1 MKKAVMILISL
12 FVIFPL
18 YGFNSLVRH
27 EDVPKMRELGIS
39 QEVIQYFISNQTSS
53 VSSEDVIKMKQSGLT
68 NDDIMSAIKSD
79 LYRPER
85 ESTSMKEAE
94 LAAKLKESGMSDE
107 AVLQFIQTV
116 KSTRRVDSDGNVTR
130 QYTNESQRTPYPT
143 EGATFP
149 KPDNYGYD
157 PLNERFLLLVKPQN
171 SQ

>member
-1 MKKAVMILISL
+1 MKKTVMILISL

-27 EDVPKMRELGIS
+27 EDIPKMRELGVS

-94 LAAKLKESGMSDE
+94 LVAKLKESGMSDE

-171 SQ
+171 QN

>member
-1 MKKAVMILISL
+1 MKRTVMILISL
-12 FVIFPL
+12 FIIFPL

-27 EDVPKMRELGIS
+27 EDIPKMRELGVS

-94 LAAKLKESGMSDE
+94 LVAKLKESGMSDE

-116 KSTRRVDSDGNVTR
+116 KSTRRVDSDGNVTQ

-143 EGATFP
+143 TGATFP

-171 SQ
+171 Q

>member
-1 MKKAVMILISL
+1 MKKTVIILMTL
-12 FVIFPL
+12 FIVVPL

-27 EDVPKMRELGIS
+27 EDIPKMRELGVS

-53 VSSEDVIKMKQSGLT
+53 VSSEDVIKMKQSGLK

-79 LYRPER
+79 LYRPEQK
-85 ESTSMKEAE
+85 STSMKEAE
-94 LAAKLKESGMSDE
+94 LIAKLKESGMSDE

-116 KSTRRVDSDGNVTR
+116 KSTRRVDSDGNMTK

-157 PLNERFLLLVKPQN
+157 PVNGRFLLLVKPQN
-171 SQ
+171 

>member
-1 MKKAVMILISL
+1 MKKTVMILISL
-12 FVIFPL
+12 FIIFPL

-27 EDVPKMRELGIS
+27 EDIPKMRELGVS

-94 LAAKLKESGMSDE
+94 LVAKLKESGMSDE

-116 KSTRRVDSDGNVTR
+116 KSTRRVDSDGNVTQ

-143 EGATFP
+143 TGATFP

-171 SQ
+171 R

>member
-1 MKKAVMILISL
+1 MKKTVMILISL
-12 FVIFPL
+12 FVVFPL
-18 YGFNSLVRH
+18 YGFNSLVKH
-27 EDVPKMRELGIS
+27 EDIPKMRELGVS

-94 LAAKLKESGMSDE
+94 LVAKLKESGMSDE

-116 KSTRRVDSDGNVTR
+116 KSTRRVDSDGNVTK

-143 EGATFP
+143 AGATFP

-171 SQ
+171 Q

>member
-1 MKKAVMILISL
+1 MIILILL
-12 FVIFPL
+12 FIVYPL

-27 EDVPKMRELGIS
+27 EDIPKMREFGVS

-53 VSSEDVIKMKQSGLT
+53 LSSEDVIKMKQSGL
-68 NDDIMSAIKSD
+68 NNNDIMSAIKSD
-79 LYRPER
+79 LYRSEQK
-85 ESTSMKEAE
+85 SMSMKEVE
-94 LAAKLKESGMSDE
+94 LIAKLKESGMSDE

-116 KSTRRVDSDGNVTR
+116 KSTRRVDLDGNVTQ

-143 EGATFP
+143 TGATFP

-171 SQ
+171 Q

>member
-1 MKKAVMILISL
+1 MKKTVMILISL
-12 FVIFPL
+12 FIIFPL

-27 EDVPKMRELGIS
+27 EDIPKMRELGVS

-94 LAAKLKESGMSDE
+94 LVAKLKESGMSDE

-116 KSTRRVDSDGNVTR
+116 KSTRRVDSDGNVTQ

-143 EGATFP
+143 TGATFP

-171 SQ
+171 Q

>member
-1 MKKAVMILISL
+1 MKKAVSIFILI
-12 FVIFPL
+12 FIVFPL

-27 EDVPKMRELGIS
+27 EDIPKMRELGIS

-53 VSSEDVIKMKQSGLT
+53 VNSEDVIKMKQSGLN
-68 NDDIMSAIKSD
+68 NDDILSAIKSD
-79 LYRPER
+79 LYRPEQK
-85 ESTSMKEAE
+85 STSMKEAE
-94 LAAKLKESGMSDE
+94 LIAKLKESGMSDE

-116 KSTRRVDSDGNVTR
+116 KSTQRMDSDGNVTK

-143 EGATFP
+143 AGATFP

-171 SQ
+171 Q

>member
-1 MKKAVMILISL
+1 MKKIVITLISL
-12 FVIFPL
+12 LITCPL

-53 VSSEDVIKMKQSGLT
+53 VSSEDVIKMKQSGLN
-68 NDDIMSAIKSD
+68 NDDIMSAIQSD

-85 ESTSMKEAE
+85 KSTSLKETE
-94 LAAKLKESGMSDE
+94 LIAKLKESGMSDE

-116 KSTRRVDSDGNVTR
+116 KSTRRVDSDGNVSK

-143 EGATFP
+143 SGAIFP

-157 PLNERFLLLVKPQN
+157 PLNGRFFLLVKPQN
-171 SQ
+171 Q